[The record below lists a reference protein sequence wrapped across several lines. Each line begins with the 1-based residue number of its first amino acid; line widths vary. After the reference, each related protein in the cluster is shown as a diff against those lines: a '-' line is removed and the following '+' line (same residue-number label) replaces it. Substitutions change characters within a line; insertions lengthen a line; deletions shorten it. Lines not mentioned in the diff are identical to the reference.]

1 MKRFTEG
8 NGYICIK
15 TVQKRKSDTIMKTTH
30 RPKTIIAMREMR
42 ALMLLP
48 LALMLT
54 SIILGVEEYD
64 STKEAMRQ
72 DLTHALRHYVLQ
84 QSEQHLLADA
94 LPTLDRH
101 RVVTLADAEAHF
113 SEGLT
118 IDLLKDTSHISLCL
132 VERDAQE
139 AFREKATVS
148 SDTLLWKTAGSDSHP
163 AVVAF
168 KAYANPSVC
177 SILSHSDQRLPLT
190 GIAFCLLLWG
200 MLWKKRQQAATA
212 VSRVLP
218 ASTSTGAAPS
228 PTLTLTPMQEQLMDL
243 FAAAPDHTLT
253 KDAICAALWPKKD
266 HPENTLYTFIS
277 RLKTTLKRQSDYD
290 IVNKRGREYQLTTGE
305 QSTDNQDVRQM

>member
-1 MKRFTEG
+1 VNGAGVVGCQTGKGYRRNAGVGEG
-8 NGYICIK
+8 
-15 TVQKRKSDTIMKTTH
+15 R
-30 RPKTIIAMREMR
+30 
-42 ALMLLP
+42 
-48 LALMLT
+48 
-54 SIILGVEEYD
+54 GVRGIH
-64 STKEAMRQ
+64 T
-72 DLTHALRHYVLQ
+72 
-84 QSEQHLLADA
+84 LAD
-94 LPTLDRH
+94 
-101 RVVTLADAEAHF
+101 ADAEAHF

-148 SDTLLWKTAGSDSHP
+148 SDTLLWKSAGSDSHP

-212 VSRVLP
+212 VSAVHP

-228 PTLTLTPMQEQLMDL
+228 STLTLTPMQEQLMAL

-253 KDAICAALWPKKD
+253 KDAIRAALWPKKD

-305 QSTDNQDVRQM
+305 QNADNQDVRQM